1 MPKFILLFSLTV
13 LLPLNFLLPQESDSL
28 FVQPKL
34 ESRSFQFEK
43 RTLIL
48 NSLTDIPPKVDPL
61 ATEINY
67 PLLGGIGVG
76 LLGTAYGVQL
86 YQQNAWWKNERSKF
100 RIINDWQYAL
110 WIDKIGHFYGTGLI
124 AHVFSAG
131 LEGANVQAEQNVW
144 YSSVLALSFQLF
156 VEVQDGFG
164 PQWGFSP
171 GDAGSDVLGAAFP
184 IFQYY
189 YPYLNNFKFKF
200 SYYPADLTKK
210 DPKSGQT
217 HIIIDDYAGQKFWM
231 SMRIKNMLP
240 EKAAQFIPEY
250 LCVALGMGV
259 KNLDGSGGGQRDFYL
274 ALDLDAET
282 IPLHGKFWQ
291 FVKNTLNYFHFPMP
305 GVRLT
310 HNVVFFGLTY

>member
-1 MPKFILLFSLTV
+1 MLNKVRTLTLMV
-13 LLPLNFLLPQESDSL
+13 LLPLSFTLSQVNDSISNTI
-28 FVQPKL
+28 QL
-34 ESRSFQFEK
+34 EQKSFQLE
-43 RTLIL
+43 RRNIVLQPL
-48 NSLTDIPPKVDPL
+48 SEMPAKVDPL
-61 ATEINY
+61 ETEINY

-76 LLGTAYGVQL
+76 ILGSAAGVMI
-86 YQQNAWWKNERSKF
+86 YQENAWWKNQRSKF
-100 RIINDWQYAL
+100 RVINDWEYAL
-110 WIDKIGHFYGTGLI
+110 WIDKIGHFYGTGII
-124 AHVFSAG
+124 AHGISAG
-131 LEGANVQAEQNVW
+131 LEGANMQAEASAW
-144 YSSVLALSFQLF
+144 YSSALAFSFQLF

-171 GDAGSDVLGAAFP
+171 GDATSDFLGASFP

-231 SMRIKNMLP
+231 SVRLKNMLP
-240 EKAAQFIPEY
+240 GKVAEYWPEF
-250 LCVALGMGV
+250 LCVAVGMGV

-282 IPLHGKFWQ
+282 IPLYGKYWQ

-305 GVRLT
+305 GIRLT